1 MLKLILCFLMI
12 STIGFAQV
20 GLNTDLPQASLDV
33 ASTNQGILIPR
44 VELVDTSDVVTVV
57 NPNGTPLVKSTMVYN
72 TATRNDVVPAFYYWN
87 GVDKWLRIL
96 VADDN
101 EDIWKANPTNNRVE
115 IDKLSDGVTDRPNN
129 NVYITDESQLIIDQV
144 TTNND
149 NGGSR
154 KIQVYNGDIANYS
167 NIPNGAAFG
176 FLGHKSRGDIATPL
190 SVQPDDHVTAYYSL
204 PHNGT
209 GYVLSS
215 FFMQGVDPSWDG
227 TSSVIPGDFRFNT
240 TTVNNTIAGEK
251 MRITSEGK
259 IGINTPSP
267 TEALEIHG
275 NNGNG
280 WDGDVDVYSH
290 GSNITSF
297 HIRSSTGTRT
307 APRSIGLKTNAN
319 IFNME
324 AQGYDGT
331 NYITASAIKLGVTT
345 TTNTGVN
352 DMPGRIVFATTTDGT
367 STLSDRMIIDD
378 NGNVGIGRLTGLTE
392 KLEVNGTIKAT
403 SINFTGIPDFASDAD
418 ATANASLQVG
428 DIYRVGNDL
437 KIKL

>member
-1 MLKLILCFLMI
+1 MKNLFYVLFL
-12 STIGFAQV
+12 SCYFSLAQV
-20 GLNTDLPQASLDV
+20 GVGNSNPQAAMDIT
-33 ASTNQGILIPR
+33 STDAGILIPR
-44 VELVDTSDVVTVV
+44 VELTDTADVSTVV
-57 NPNGTPLVKSTMVYN
+57 NPDGTTLVQSTIVYN
-72 TATRNDVVPAFYYWN
+72 TITRNDVVPAFYYWN
-87 GVDKWLRIL
+87 GVDRWLRFL
-96 VADDN
+96 VAEDN
-101 EDIWKANPTNNRVE
+101 EDIWKANPAQGRVE

-176 FLGHKSRGDIATPL
+176 YLGHKSRGDIATPL
-190 SVQPDDHVTAYYSL
+190 SVLPNDHVTAYYSL

-215 FFMQGVDPSWDG
+215 FLMQGVDPTWDG
-227 TSSVIPGDFRFNT
+227 TGSVIPGDFRFNT
-240 TTVNNTIAGEK
+240 TTVNNTIEGEK

-275 NNGNG
+275 NAGNG
-280 WDGDVDVYSH
+280 WDGDLDIYSQ
-290 GSNITSF
+290 GTNITSF
-297 HIRSSTGTRT
+297 HVRSSGGTRNSPT
-307 APRSIGLKTNAN
+307 RIGTKTNAN

-324 AQGYDGT
+324 AQGYDGDQ
-331 NYITASAIKLGVTT
+331 YITASAIKLGVTAT
-345 TTNTGVN
+345 SATSDNV
-352 DMPGRIVFATTTDGT
+352 MPGRILFATRPDGVN
-367 STLSDRMIIDD
+367 SLRDRMIIDA
-378 NGNVGIGRLTGLTE
+378 NGNVGIGALTGLTE

-403 SINFTGIPDFASDAD
+403 DINFTGILEFADDA
-418 ATANASLQVG
+418 AAGIGGLEIG
-428 DIYRVGNDL
+428 DVYRTGNVL
-437 KIKL
+437 KIKII